1 MTIYSARSFEVVTNR
16 QFEKWKISLTIFNAP
31 FKPKQY
37 CILTSRTSTMNSLF
51 SSLQNPRI
59 SVNISFPNIGLIYV
73 SSSSVFIGLLL
84 WGRDSFLQIDGRIS
98 AKFSRLFSA
107 LASNSAR
114 NYFRWSIEWML
125 QCLAGRT
132 DTGRIL
138 EDPKENSFASC
149 FLSLL
154 TQIYFIF
161 IVSFPVFA
169 SPLHTSPA
177 TPNIALLSV
186 ARCSML
192 LGLGLYYQKRE
203 NESNPKIVR

>member
-1 MTIYSARSFEVVTNR
+1 MTIYSARSSEVVTNR

-59 SVNISFPNIGLIYV
+59 PVNISFPNIGLIYV

-132 DTGRIL
+132 DTGRIF
-138 EDPKENSFASC
+138 EDPRENSFASC
-149 FLSLL
+149 FLR
-154 TQIYFIF
+154 
-161 IVSFPVFA
+161 VFA

-177 TPNIALLSV
+177 TPSIALLSV
-186 ARCSML
+186 AHCSML

-203 NESNPKIVR
+203 RE